1 MARLKGTLNFTGSIG
16 NLSAYNNR
24 TVDDILVRTK
34 GGPTKQQIEKSP
46 RFKNTRRNNAEFSG
60 ASTTAAAVKDAIG
73 YLEYL
78 DHTSFQSRLVSI
90 CCDIKK
96 LDTENDWGQRS
107 YYVSRCRYWLEGF
120 QLEMGTQFD
129 SIIKHP
135 LQCSINR
142 NELSASIFVPALF
155 PKIGLYVPGKF
166 SFYRIT
172 AVLGI
177 VPDMKYSGW
186 RYDYVPINSN
196 IQLWRADLSTAW
208 FSTVDITEEQNL
220 LLQIQRETNM
230 SDNDSL
236 VLTVGVEFG
245 TAASANLIRPVTN
258 AGAAK
263 IMAVA

>member
-1 MARLKGTLNFTGSIG
+1 M
-16 NLSAYNNR
+16 
-24 TVDDILVRTK
+24 
-34 GGPTKQQIEKSP
+34 
-46 RFKNTRRNNAEFSG
+46 
-60 ASTTAAAVKDAIG
+60 
-73 YLEYL
+73 
-78 DHTSFQSRLVSI
+78 
-90 CCDIKK
+90 
-96 LDTENDWGQRS
+96 
-107 YYVSRCRYWLEGF
+107 
-120 QLEMGTQFD
+120 
-129 SIIKHP
+129 
-135 LQCSINR
+135 
-142 NELSASIFVPALF
+142 PALF

>member
-16 NLSAYNNR
+16 NLSAYTNR
-24 TVDDILVRTK
+24 TIADTLLRSK
-34 GGPTKQQIEKSP
+34 GGPSKKQIKKSP
-46 RFKNTRRNNAEFSG
+46 RFKNTRKNNVEFSG
-60 ASTTAAAVKDAIG
+60 SSTTAAAVKAAIG
-73 YLEYL
+73 YLEYV
-78 DHTSFQSRLVSI
+78 DHTSFQSRLVKI
-90 CCDIKK
+90 CNCMKV
-96 LDTENDWGQRS
+96 LDTENEKGQRS
-107 YYVSRCRYWLEGF
+107 YYVSSCRYWLEGF

-135 LQCSINR
+135 LQCSIDR
-142 NELSASIFVPALF
+142 NEQSASIFVPALF

-177 VPDMKYSGW
+177 VPDMKYSG
-186 RYDYVPINSN
+186 RGYDYEPINSN
-196 IQLWRADLSTAW
+196 IQLWHADLSTVW
-208 FSTVDITEEQNL
+208 FSTAEICAEQNL
-220 LLQIQRETNM
+220 ILQIQGQTNM

-245 TAASANLIRPVTN
+245 VALSANLIRPITN